1 MKFFVS
7 CAKGL
12 EYLLAD
18 ELVALG
24 AAKATATVAGANAEG
39 TLADAQRAV
48 LWSRLASRVLW
59 PLASFDCPDEQALYD
74 GAAAVPWHQHLR
86 EGDTVAVDAHVSGEG
101 ITHARFAAQRVKDAV
116 VDVFRAQGLERP
128 SVDVDAPGLRLN
140 LSLRKGR
147 ATLSI
152 DLGGGPLHR
161 RGWRAEQR
169 EAPLKENLAAA
180 VLLRGGWPA
189 LYAEGGALLDAMCGS
204 GTLLIEGALMAADV
218 APGLG
223 RIDARSA
230 GDPAPEELAASPL
243 EGSAQNPWSA
253 ALAKVAPVDAS
264 APPAATNIDAP
275 APTRWTGFDVEG
287 WNALV
292 AEARSRAEAG
302 LAALRPVFHGSDLDP
317 HAIAAARS
325 NAQAAGVAGVI
336 SFEVRDIDALPVAPQ
351 PRGLVV
357 CNPPYDRRL
366 AADGLLYR
374 RLGQALQRAVP
385 EWRASLLCGDADL
398 AQATGLRAAKRY
410 QLFNGALECA
420 LIVCDPLRPP
430 QRDAAPR
437 ELSEGAKMVANR
449 LQRNLRR
456 LKNWRSGEGVT
467 CFRAYDADIPE
478 YAAAIDV
485 YAEDEGGQRT
495 FLHVQEYAPPAE
507 IPEADVRR
515 RRNELL
521 AAARE
526 TFDVPADRLAL
537 KTRERGKGG
546 SKYGRFQQAGE
557 RFVVRENGAK
567 LWVNLFD
574 YLDTGLFLDH
584 RPLRRRMA
592 KEARGRRFLNLFCY
606 TGVASVQAAVA
617 GAASTTS
624 VDLSATYLQWCADN
638 LALNGMGGAA
648 HRLVQADA
656 VTWLE
661 AERGKYDVI
670 FCDPPTFSNSA
681 RADDFDVQREHVRLL
696 RAACARLAQGGVLY
710 FSNNFRRFRLDE
722 EAVSQFAHCEDISPS
737 TIPPDFERNP
747 RIHRAWRLTV

>member
-1 MKFFVS
+1 MPAPIKFFVS

-24 AAKATATVAGANAEG
+24 ATRATAAVAGANAEG
-39 TLADAQRAV
+39 SLADAQRAV

-59 PLASFDCPDEQALYD
+59 PLASFDCADEQALYAGVRALD
-74 GAAAVPWHQHLR
+74 WSAHLAP
-86 EGDTVAVDAHVSGEG
+86 GHTLAVDAHVSGAA
-101 ITHARFAAQRVKDAV
+101 ITHARYAAQRVKDAV
-116 VDVFRAQGLERP
+116 VDDFRERGLERP
-128 SVDVDAPGLRLN
+128 SVDVETPDLRLN

-147 ATLSI
+147 ATLSV
-152 DLGGGPLHR
+152 DLGGGSLHR
-161 RGWRAEQR
+161 RGWRSEQR

-189 LYAEGGALLDAMCGS
+189 LYVEGGGLLDPMCGS

-223 RIDARSA
+223 RIEAREQARVQAVAAAPADPWATAREQADTGA
-230 GDPAPEELAASPL
+230 GERLGTAPSRWLGFDLAAWETLL
-243 EGSAQNPWSA
+243 EQ
-253 ALAKVAPVDAS
+253 
-264 APPAATNIDAP
+264 
-275 APTRWTGFDVEG
+275 
-287 WNALV
+287 
-292 AEARSRAEAG
+292 ARQRARAG
-302 LAALRPVFHGSDLDP
+302 LAALRPVFRGADLDP
-317 HAIAAARS
+317 QAIAAARR
-325 NAQAAGVAGVI
+325 NAEAAGVAHVI
-336 SFEVRDIDALPVAPQ
+336 ALEAADIDALAAPAQ
-351 PRGLVV
+351 GRGLVA
-357 CNPPYDRRL
+357 CNPPYDQRL
-366 AADGLLYR
+366 AADGGLYR

-385 EWRASLLCGDADL
+385 EWRASLLCGDESL
-398 AQATGLRAAKRY
+398 AQATGLRAARKY

-420 LIVCDPLRPP
+420 LIVCDPVQPAPRE
-430 QRDAAPR
+430 AGAPR
-437 ELSEGAKMVANR
+437 ELGEGARMFANR
-449 LQRNLRR
+449 LERNLRR
-456 LKNWRSGEGVT
+456 LKGWRSGEQVG
-467 CFRAYDADIPE
+467 CFRAYDADLPE

-485 YAEDEGGQRT
+485 YAEDGGAQRT
-495 FLHVQEYAPPAE
+495 FLHVQEYAAPAE

-515 RRNELL
+515 RRHELL

-526 TFDVPADRLAL
+526 VFGVPHEQVAL

-546 SKYGRFQQAGE
+546 SKYGRMQQRGE
-557 RFVVRENGAK
+557 RMAVRENGAR

-592 KEARGRRFLNLFCY
+592 REARGKRFLNLFCY

-617 GAASTTS
+617 GAAQTTS

-638 LALNGMGGAA
+638 LALNGLGGAA

-656 VTWLE
+656 VAWLE
-661 AERGKYDVI
+661 AERGLYDVV

-696 RAACARLAQGGVLY
+696 RAAVARLAPDGVLY

-722 EAVSQFAHCEDISPS
+722 DAVAQFARCQEISAQ
-737 TIPPDFERNP
+737 TIPPDFERNA
-747 RIHRAWRLTV
+747 RIHRAWRLTR

>member
-24 AAKATATVAGANAEG
+24 AARATATIAGANAEG
-39 TLADAQRAV
+39 SLADAQRAV

-59 PLASFDCPDEQALYD
+59 PLAEFDCPDEQALYE
-74 GAAAVPWHQHLR
+74 GAAALPWHQHLG
-86 EGDTVAVDAHVSGEG
+86 EGDTLAVDAHVSGTA

-116 VDVFRAQGLERP
+116 VDGFRAQGLERP
-128 SVDVDAPGLRLN
+128 SVDVDSPGLRLN

-147 ATLSI
+147 ATLSV

-189 LYAEGGALLDAMCGS
+189 LYAEGGALLDPMCGS

-223 RIDARSA
+223 RMPA
-230 GDPAPEELAASPL
+230 GAGEAPL
-243 EGSAQNPWSA
+243 
-253 ALAKVAPVDAS
+253 
-264 APPAATNIDAP
+264 
-275 APTRWTGFDVEG
+275 PTRWTGFDAAA
-287 WNALV
+287 WTALV
-292 AEARSRAEAG
+292 AEARERARAG
-302 LAALRPVFHGSDLDP
+302 LAALRPDFHGSDLDRQS
-317 HAIAAARS
+317 IAAAQA
-325 NAQAAGVAGVI
+325 NARAAGVEQVI
-336 SFEVRDIDALPVAPQ
+336 AFEVRDIDALATPSH

-366 AADGLLYR
+366 AADGALYR
-374 RLGQALQRAVP
+374 RLGTALQRAVP
-385 EWRASLLCGDADL
+385 DWRASLLCGDAGL
-398 AQATGLRAAKRY
+398 AQATGLRAAKKY

-420 LIVCDPLRPP
+420 LIICDPLRPP
-430 QRDAAPR
+430 QRELVAR
-437 ELSEGAKMVANR
+437 ELSAGAQMVANR
-449 LQRNLRR
+449 IERNLRK

-485 YAEDEGGQRT
+485 YAEDGGEQRS

-515 RRNELL
+515 RRGELL
-521 AAARE
+521 AGARE
-526 TFDVPADRLAL
+526 AFKVPADRTAM

-546 SKYGRFQQAGE
+546 SKYGRYQQQGE
-557 RFVVRENGAK
+557 RFVVREHGAR

-638 LALNGMGGAA
+638 LALNGLGGAS
-648 HRLVQADA
+648 HQLVQGDA
-656 VTWLE
+656 LAWLE

-681 RADDFDVQREHVRLL
+681 RANDFDVQREHVRLL
-696 RAACARLAQGGVLY
+696 RTACARLAQGGALY
-710 FSNNFRRFRLDE
+710 FSNNFRRFRLDA
-722 EAVSQFAHCEDISPS
+722 EAVAQFAECEEISAS
-737 TIPPDFERNP
+737 TIPPDFERNG
-747 RIHRAWRLTV
+747 RIHRAWRLTVG